1 MTRPDPEEALQKFVD
16 RVLRE
21 QPLRRA
27 PADLSNRVLSIIEQR
42 AARAWWQMGF
52 NEWPAIARVLFIVA
66 SIAVGAV
73 ALEIP
78 AWLMEALDLRFPMGF
93 SRGIALW
100 QVARTVMSS
109 VASSIPME
117 WVYGAV
123 AGIAALYAT
132 FFGVGAAAYRTLY
145 QNR

>member
-1 MTRPDPEEALQKFVD
+1 MTHRDSEEALQKFVD

-27 PADLSNRVLSIIEQR
+27 PADLSNRVLTILEQR
-42 AARAWWQMGF
+42 ASRAWWQMGF
-52 NEWPAIARVLFIVA
+52 NEWPALARVLFIIV
-66 SIAVGAV
+66 SIAVVAV

-78 AWLMEALDLRFPMGF
+78 AWLLEAVDTRFPLSF

-100 QVARTVMSS
+100 QVARSVSS
-109 VASSIPME
+109 SIASSIPME
-117 WVYGAV
+117 WVYGIV
-123 AGIAALYAT
+123 AAIAALYAA